1 MKTLLIS
8 TIFLVCICVSG
19 CRQPVQ
25 SRNDFRKLAN
35 EEREHLRLSTYITAH
50 TVMQMFTSESG
61 RREVLSLLQC
71 YGITKVYLEVYR
83 SGLVVS
89 PEVIKESVQFLKSN
103 GFEVTGGIATVP
115 GEGFGQLQDGPLEWF
130 NWQNVKTQDDLRKV
144 IQDSAPFFDSFIVD
158 DFLCTS
164 DTSMESKSA
173 KGKRSWSEYRRALL
187 TDLAQSVIIE
197 PAREKNPDIKLIIKY
212 PQWYDRFHLF
222 GYDVAAESKIFDGI
236 WVGTESRG
244 QYTQRFGFVQPYEGF
259 INYRWLSSVA
269 KGKTGGAWFDHE
281 DCTDQDFIDQAY
293 QSVLAGA
300 RELVIF
306 SFDSFI
312 TGHPGHHLLFQDFEK
327 LAHLAEIVSS
337 HPVTGPVGY
346 KPPNSDA
353 GGDLYLFDYIGM
365 LGVSLIP
372 ESVYPDS
379 AGVVFLPTQAAAD
392 TAVLQKVTKSLHNG
406 SKIIMTTGF
415 LANAREGEK
424 LARLAQVKWPL
435 AEVYTEAESVI
446 SEGTQVRLKLPL
458 TMDFQIITEGAL
470 IMLQTAGRDAENFL
484 VRNQG
489 GNVFVLNS
497 HTFSQKDFDAV
508 GESLLCPRQIGLTD
522 LPESWVNTIR
532 SSFNTDD
539 EPFFGAPSRVTIQH
553 LSDGGFFINNYNQ
566 ESVTLNILLPQDVG
580 FTDGFSGEI
589 ISDGRKNIEFEMKP
603 RTRIW
608 LTTPKK

>member
-1 MKTLLIS
+1 MKTLLTSI
-8 TIFLVCICVSG
+8 IIIACICLSG
-19 CRQPVQ
+19 CSQQVKN
-25 SRNDFRKLAN
+25 RNDFWKLAN
-35 EEREHLRLSTYITAH
+35 EKKEYLRLSTYITAH
-50 TVMQMFTSESG
+50 TVEQMFNTETG
-61 RREVLSLLQC
+61 RREVLSLLRC

-89 PEVIKESVQFLKSN
+89 PELIKESVQFLKGN

-115 GEGFGQLQDGPLEWF
+115 GEGFGVTQDGPLEWF
-130 NWQNVKTQDDLRKV
+130 NWQNTKTQNDLRKV
-144 IQDSAPFFDSFIVD
+144 IEDSAPFFDSFIVD

-173 KGKRSWSEYRRALL
+173 KGERSWSEYRRSLF
-187 TDLAQSVIIE
+187 TELAQSVFIE
-197 PAREKNPDIKLIIKY
+197 PAREKNPDIRIIIKY

-222 GYDVAAESKIFDGI
+222 GYDVASESKIFDGI

-259 INYRWLSSVA
+259 INFRWLSTVA
-269 KGKTGGAWFDHE
+269 GDKTGGAWFDHE

-312 TGHPGHHLLFQDFEK
+312 TGHPGHHLLFQEFEK
-327 LAHLAEIVSS
+327 LANLAKTVAS

-353 GGDLYLFDYIGM
+353 GSDLYLFDYIGM
-365 LGVSLIP
+365 LGVSLVP
-372 ESVYPDS
+372 ESVYPEN
-379 AGVVFLPTQAAAD
+379 ARVIFLPTQAAAD
-392 TAVLQKVTKSLHNG
+392 TAILQKITRSLKG
-406 SKIIMTTGF
+406 GARIVMTTGF
-415 LANAREGEK
+415 LTKARDGEE

-435 AEVYTEAESVI
+435 TDAPAEAESLI
-446 SEGTQVRLKLPL
+446 SEGIAIKLKVPL
-458 TMDFQIITEGAL
+458 SIDFQVNSEGSQIL
-470 IMLQTAGRDAENFL
+470 LQTAGIPSVPFL
-484 VRNQG
+484 LQNQEK
-489 GNVFVLNS
+489 NVYVLNT
-497 HTFSQKDFDAV
+497 HTFSQSDFDAV
-508 GESLLCPRQIGLTD
+508 GESLLCPRQIGLTE
-522 LPESWVNTIR
+522 LPESWVNIIR

-553 LSDGGFFINNYNQ
+553 LSENGFFINNYNQ
-566 ESVTLNILLPQDVG
+566 ESITLNILLPQAIDY
-580 FTDGFSGEI
+580 FERYSGEMI
-589 ISDGRKNIEFEMKP
+589 GDGRENIEFQMKP

-608 LTTPKK
+608 LTRSKN